1 VPIPKGDRRTQ
12 MCRQLAR
19 QAMVDP
25 NHKRHAEM
33 VEWRSPDLHSNFV
46 DAAQDCAG
54 STAPFEVN

>member
-1 VPIPKGDRRTQ
+1 
-12 MCRQLAR
+12 
-19 QAMVDP
+19 MVDP